1 MGDEANSLHSKQGC
15 AAIFCVVET
24 LFEIS
29 KCATGEQSA
38 NLARNG
44 GFQRFLQ
51 RGANQVGN
59 TFRNLQRNV
68 SHESVGDNNVHFTI
82 VQVAAFH
89 VAHKIQGKLLQKVKC
104 FAGQY
109 VSLGFFLANREQ
121 SHTRPLRAKQ
131 STKVDLSHDCKLLEI
146 VRLAVDVGADV

>member
-44 GFQRFLQ
+44 GFQR
-51 RGANQVGN
+51 
-59 TFRNLQRNV
+59 NLQRNV
-68 SHESVGDNNVHFTI
+68 SNESVGDNDVHFTV

-109 VSLGFFLANREQ
+109 VSLGFFLANRKQ
-121 SHTRPLRAKQ
+121 SNTRTLRAKQ
-131 STKVDLSHDCKLLEI
+131 ST
-146 VRLAVDVGADV
+146 